1 VLKDHTHKQKVCL
14 VEEQSKGGYQKEKK
28 KKKSFHSGIHTFMRI
43 TGKITKFGKLNVKPV
58 KECKRYLEKQL
69 AEGIKPTK
77 NI

>member
-1 VLKDHTHKQKVCL
+1 
-14 VEEQSKGGYQKEKK
+14 
-28 KKKSFHSGIHTFMRI
+28 MRI